1 MWGRRKKCDLQYAKE
16 RFKMCQTY
24 DHKEGNCA
32 VVWAQKG
39 IELKA

>member
-24 DHKEGNCA
+24 DHKERN
-32 VVWAQKG
+32 
-39 IELKA
+39 